1 MINSLKLKLNEVLEL
16 HAEIFGFSN
25 KSTGEVI
32 IKGLLSQDLSL
43 VTKFRLSELGDILS
57 KHKLNVDK
65 LHDEIVI
72 SKGEKR
78 DDDGYLIAHTIKVK
92 DSDGKETDVVNP
104 KFLEYQKEY
113 QDLLNE
119 EKDIEVYDF
128 KIEDFDIKTTDR
140 YDTFFKVLSLI
151 K

>member
-1 MINSLKLKLNEVLEL
+1 MTNSLKLKLSEVLEL

-43 VTKFRLSELGDILS
+43 VTKFRLSELGDSLS

-72 SKGEKR
+72 SKGEKK
-78 DDDGYLIAHTIKVK
+78 DDGYLIAHTIKVK
-92 DSDGKETDVVNP
+92 DLDGKENDVINP
-104 KFLEYQKEY
+104 AFLEYQKEY

-128 KIEDFDIKTTDR
+128 NIEDFDIKTTDR